1 MYDSV
6 ETRCRVAV
14 PLPILVLSQFAISDS
29 LRGEISMG
37 DQFAAGASAAIMKTI
52 KAIDTILAGENL
64 KISGKRER
72 R

>member
-1 MYDSV
+1 
-6 ETRCRVAV
+6 
-14 PLPILVLSQFAISDS
+14 
-29 LRGEISMG
+29 MG